1 MIPSEL
7 NKSFTSIIKQLGG
20 AKFHSA
26 RVSFYPYARLTNTIR
41 FRDGHFEVRLSDI
54 LEAAPPEVLE
64 AALTVLGSKLLKRP
78 VPPPARQIYRSYVAR
93 PEIRAKVR
101 SVRMTRGR
109 KNLGS
114 PEGKVFDLRHLY
126 NEINTSYFSG
136 QLDIRHLSWSRRKN
150 RRTLG
155 HFDAAHSA
163 IIINRKLD
171 SRLVPKYVACYVL
184 FHEMLHA
191 HFGEEYRNGRRN
203 IHHAAFRQAE
213 NGFADY
219 NKAKRF
225 LEKFCKT

>member
-7 NKSFTSIIKQLGG
+7 NRSFTSIIKQLGG
-20 AKFHSA
+20 PEFHSA

-54 LEAAPPEVLE
+54 LEEAPPEVLE
-64 AALTVLGSKLLKRP
+64 AALTVLGSKLLKQP
-78 VPPPARQIYRSYVAR
+78 VPPPAREIYQSYVAH
-93 PEIRAKVR
+93 PGIRAKVR

-109 KNLGS
+109 KHLGS
-114 PEGKVFDLRHLY
+114 PVGKVFDLRQLY
-126 NEINTSYFSG
+126 DEVNASYFSA
-136 QLDIRHLSWSRRKN
+136 QLDVQYLSWSRRKN

-155 HFDAAHSA
+155 HYDGAHSA
-163 IIINRKLD
+163 IIVNRRLD
-171 SRLVPKYVACYVL
+171 SRFVPKYVVNYVL

-191 HFGEEYRNGRRN
+191 HFGEEYRNGRRS

-213 NGFADY
+213 KGFAEY

-225 LEKFCKT
+225 IERFCKT